1 MLRKISASLAMG
13 VACFFA
19 LQAIHYYPAWWVS
32 GFALAMLVLAFFQIH
47 TAIILTVLAFS
58 ITVASQSGALF
69 IMFVFFTMVM
79 VAVSGFKDSPEAFM
93 AAMAAPV
100 LAVLNF
106 GGIDLPLEFSVV
118 FLLPVLLYGNRI
130 PVVAALSCLW
140 CAVTGIVGRMPFIGN
155 LVVGTQFLPLF
166 YPKRAGKNFYDI
178 GWFFSRMTDTRLQ
191 SDFFSILG
199 KIGNYLVGH
208 PVILIQVLGWAIASF
223 SLNYFIDARINK
235 NKRRFLAFGVL
246 AVTAILILFQLI
258 ALIFYPKTLE
268 FSLFRYL
275 ASLAATGTA
284 FFGFW
289 EWNYHLENKDL
300 PKRITPTAA
309 DVQNILQREEV
320 RRKELSLEETIKMQ
334 AELQT
339 YIQKKF
345 VREVTALDID
355 IAEST
360 KLKEGQPPEAILH
373 SFNAYWKMV
382 DLSALGNG
390 GRLLNRAGDGAIYL
404 FGKPDEAIE
413 AAKEILKELR
423 KFNEKTN
430 TLKSPFLVRMGLNTG
445 EIIED
450 PNRRTGDVFSQVLD
464 ISGHLQ
470 KMAGT
475 GEILVSENTYKL
487 LAKKGDFAARGI
499 SEKDNIPIY
508 GFKGKV

>member
-1 MLRKISASLAMG
+1 MLRKIIVSLGMG
-13 VACFFA
+13 VATFFA
-19 LQAIHYYPAWWVS
+19 LQAFNYYPAWWVS

-58 ITVASQSGALF
+58 LTVASQSGALF
-69 IMFVFFTMVM
+69 LMFVFFTMVM
-79 VAVSGFKDSPEAFM
+79 VTVIGFKDSPEAFLL
-93 AAMAAPV
+93 AMAAPV
-100 LAVLNF
+100 LAVLHL
-106 GGIDLPLEFSVV
+106 GRIDLPLEFLVV
-118 FLLPVLLYGNRI
+118 FLLPVLLFGNRI
-130 PVVAALSCLW
+130 PVAAALSCLW
-140 CAVTGIVGRMPFIGN
+140 CGLVGIVYRMPIIGN
-155 LVVGTQFLPLF
+155 LVIGTQFMPLF
-166 YPKRAGKNFYDI
+166 YPKRADKNFYDI
-178 GWFFSRMTDTRLQ
+178 GWFFSRITDARLQ
-191 SDFFSILG
+191 KDSFDILG

-208 PVILIQVLGWAIASF
+208 PVILIQILGWAIASF
-223 SLNYFIDARINK
+223 TLNYFIDVRINK
-235 NKRRFLAFGVL
+235 SQRRFLALGVL
-246 AVTAILILFQLI
+246 AVIAILILFQLI

-268 FSLFRYL
+268 FSLLRYL
-275 ASLAATGTA
+275 GSIAATGLA

-289 EWNYHLENKDL
+289 EWNYYLENKEL
-300 PKRITPTAA
+300 SKRIAPTLA
-309 DVQNILQREEV
+309 DVQNILQREEA
-320 RRKELSLEETIKMQ
+320 RRKELSLEETVKMQ

-390 GRLLNRAGDGAIYL
+390 GRLLNRSGDGAIYL
-404 FGKPDEAIE
+404 FGKPDEAVE

-430 TLKSPFLVRMGLNTG
+430 TIKSPFQVRIGLNTG

-475 GEILVSENTYKL
+475 GEILVSESTYKL
-487 LAKKGDFAARGI
+487 LGKKEDFAARGL
-499 SEKDNIPIY
+499 SAKDNIPIY
-508 GFKGKV
+508 AFKGKI

>member
-1 MLRKISASLAMG
+1 MLRKIIVSMAMG
-13 VACFFA
+13 VASYFA
-19 LQAIHYYPAWWVS
+19 LQAFHYYPAWWVS

-58 ITVASQSGALF
+58 LTVASQSGALF
-69 IMFVFFTMVM
+69 LMFVFFTLVM
-79 VAVSGFKDSPEAFM
+79 VTVAGFKDSPEAFM
-93 AAMAAPV
+93 VAMAAPA
-100 LAVLNF
+100 LAVLKL
-106 GGIDLPLEFSVV
+106 GGMDFPLEFSVV
-118 FLLPVLLYGNRI
+118 FLLPALLYGNRI

-140 CAVTGIVGRMPFIGN
+140 CGVTGIVGRMPAMGN
-155 LVVGTQFLPLF
+155 LVVGSQFLPLF

-178 GWFFSRMTDTRLQ
+178 SWFFARITEPRLQ
-191 SDFFSILG
+191 SDFFGMLG

-208 PVILIQVLGWAIASF
+208 PVILIQALGWAIASF
-223 SLNYFIDARINK
+223 ALNYFIDERINR

-246 AVTAILILFQLI
+246 TVIAILLLFQLI
-258 ALIFYPKTLE
+258 ALIFYPKTLV
-268 FSLFRYL
+268 FPFFRYL
-275 ASLAATGTA
+275 LSIIATGLA
-284 FFGFW
+284 FFGVW

-309 DVQNILQREEV
+309 DVQKILLREEV
-320 RRKELSLEETIKMQ
+320 RRKELSLEETLKMQ
-334 AELQT
+334 AELKT

-345 VREVTALDID
+345 VQEVTALDID

-360 KLKEGQPPEAILH
+360 KLKEGQSAEAILH
-373 SFNAYWKMV
+373 SFNAYWKMA

-413 AAKEILKELR
+413 ASKEILRELS

-430 TLKSPFLVRMGLNTG
+430 TLQSPFLVRMGLNTG

-475 GEILVSENTYKL
+475 GEIIVSENTYKL
-487 LAKKGDFAARGI
+487 LGKKGDFAARGI
-499 SEKDNIPIY
+499 SEKDNIPVY
-508 GFKGKV
+508 AFKGKI